1 MVLKQKDVHSLN
13 DERKIKKKTTTTKV
27 LVWFQL
33 GFREFIPCVKGQAEK
48 ASLGG
53 RNRMKITFQ
62 PGYYTQ

>member
-1 MVLKQKDVHSLN
+1 MMREKL
-13 DERKIKKKTTTTKV
+13 KKKTTTTKV